1 MILCLNNKSKEN
13 YMFKFLKSLFS
24 PKKEVVKPEHWPFP
38 TSKVAESN
46 PAPVAPYK
54 IEPPVKVIE
63 AIVPESSKLKQVNKP
78 KANKPKQIKLGTD
91 KAGTSKNKK
100 AEGKGAKPTVTKSKT
115 SNSKKPPKVS
125 S

>member
-54 IEPPVKVIE
+54 IEPSVKVIE
-63 AIVPESSKLKQVNKP
+63 AIVPKANKPKQVNKP
-78 KANKPKQIKLGTD
+78 KANKPKQIKSATD
-91 KAGTSKNKK
+91 KAGTSKKKK
-100 AEGKGAKPTVTKSKT
+100 AEVKIVKPAVVKAKPT
-115 SNSKKPPKVS
+115 NSKKPPKVS